1 VDKTLTMYET
11 TVSVN
16 ILCRL
21 LQLAILSYM
30 LNNNNEL
37 SNSRLESVFIQFQ
50 MTVLTFVVTGIIG
63 DLIK

>member
-1 VDKTLTMYET
+1 MYET

-16 ILCRL
+16 ILCRP

-30 LNNNNEL
+30 LNNDNEL
-37 SNSRLESVFIQFQ
+37 RNSRLESVFIQFE